1 MTFYSKHHSLPIPKG
16 SDRTRRKAL
25 LAAWMLLCIQPAAT
39 AQETADSVEADG
51 KMPGVIRQ
59 VLDRLNRPPRYLD
72 DRYVRKPPTK
82 FILTLRGRVQ
92 QTGVRINDYTE
103 LDTDWGLANST
114 QTNLRMQERLH
125 YKAGGYI
132 TYSGIRAG
140 LGMSVGRKSAEK
152 STSLYLG

>member
-25 LAAWMLLCIQPAAT
+25 LAVCMLLCIQPAAT

-132 TYSGIRAG
+132 T
-140 LGMSVGRKSAEK
+140 
-152 STSLYLG
+152 